1 MSEQWQYQMRVDL
14 EGAFAEMA
22 RSDPGN
28 PALKPLTDI
37 LARHRATMK
46 SQFDAFAAYVAEAER
61 QGIEAFPLYRWTRA
75 TLEDADKK
83 ARHLRTFALRVDGQ
97 EVYPEATADALEADL
112 HPLVG
117 GGLITAL
124 SRQDTNPA
132 TSMPVPEQFRS

>member
-1 MSEQWQYQMRVDL
+1 MADQMRVDL
-14 EGAFAEMA
+14 DAAFAEMA

-61 QGIEAFPLYRWTRA
+61 QGIEKFPLYRWTKA

-83 ARHLRTFALRVDGQ
+83 AKHLRTFALRVDGQ
-97 EVYPEATADALEADL
+97 EVYPKATADALEADL

-117 GGLITAL
+117 GGLITGL